1 MNVRQQNIKSFD
13 IEIEDE
19 VEFFT
24 YFNKNLPLLQSH
36 LMILRG
42 KVSNGVKVYL
52 QNKKVA
58 FVDANEVNISTKR
71 AKKVEPQ
78 ESVTKIE
85 PKVQEPTVEEKECEK
100 SLLISRT
107 VRSGENIEHSAD
119 ITIFGRINSGAKI
132 IGEGNVQIFGIVE
145 GEVQSQG
152 DYILLQGI
160 GNSGHVVLH
169 DEKVEPL
176 ECAKNDMTLVKLSS
190 AGLTY
195 KAV

>member
-19 VEFFT
+19 VEFFS

-42 KVSNGVKVYL
+42 NVSDGVKVYL

-78 ESVTKIE
+78 ESVKRVEVPAQESVVE
-85 PKVQEPTVEEKECEK
+85 P
-100 SLLISRT
+100 RA
-107 VRSGENIEHSAD
+107 NI
-119 ITIFGRINSGAKI
+119 
-132 IGEGNVQIFGIVE
+132 QIFGIVE
-145 GEVQSQG
+145 GEVQAG
-152 DYILLQGI
+152 GEFILLQGI
-160 GNSGHVVLH
+160 GNSGHVMLH
-169 DEKVEPL
+169 DEKVESQK
-176 ECAKNDMTLVKLSS
+176 CAKNEMTLVKLGS

-195 KAV
+195 KSV

>member
-1 MNVRQQNIKSFD
+1 MNVRQLNIKSFD

-19 VEFFT
+19 LEFFA

-36 LMILRG
+36 LMVLRG
-42 KVSNGVKVYL
+42 TVSDGVKVYL

-71 AKKVEPQ
+71 AKKLEPQ
-78 ESVTKIE
+78 ESVKKIE
-85 PKVQEPTVEEKECEK
+85 VQAQEPTVEQKECEK
-100 SLLISRT
+100 SLLVNRT

-132 IGEGNVQIFGIVE
+132 ISSGNVQIFGIVE
-145 GEVQSQG
+145 GEVQANG
-152 DYILLQGI
+152 EFILLQGI
-160 GNSGHVVLH
+160 GNSAHVMLR
-169 DEKVEPL
+169 DEKVESQKCS
-176 ECAKNDMTLVKLSS
+176 ENEMTLIKINS

>member
-19 VEFFT
+19 VEFFA

-42 KVSNGVKVYL
+42 NVSNGVKVYL

-78 ESVTKIE
+78 ESVKKIE
-85 PKVQEPTVEEKECEK
+85 VQAQEAVVEPQECDK
-100 SLLISRT
+100 SLLINRT
-107 VRSGENIEHSAD
+107 VRSGENIEHNAD

-132 IGEGNVQIFGIVE
+132 ISSGNVQIFGIVE
-145 GEVQSQG
+145 GEVQADG
-152 DYILLQGI
+152 EFILLQGI
-160 GNSGHVVLH
+160 GNSGHVMLH
-169 DEKVEPL
+169 NEKVESQ
-176 ECAKNDMTLVKLSS
+176 ECTKNELTLVKLNS